1 MDYKCLKL
9 LFLKYSTAFAATPHR
24 KAVSPCGKPRAQLS
38 PLAYACS
45 AEGYVISDPWERH
58 PFARKEF
65 AMLDNATLHDLILT
79 VLYYASPLLLLA
91 GVAGFATSMAMW
103 FIRR

>member
-1 MDYKCLKL
+1 MDYKRPQL
-9 LFLKYSTAFAATPHR
+9 LFLKYSAAFAATHHR
-24 KAVSPCGKPRAQLS
+24 KAAPPCGKPRTQLS
-38 PLAYACS
+38 PLAYAYS
-45 AEGYVISDPWERH
+45 AEGYVISGSWERH

-65 AMLDNATLHDLILT
+65 AMLDNATLHDLVLT

-91 GVAGFATSMAMW
+91 GIAGFATSMAMW